1 MSEYS
6 RINIYS
12 VAKKNKDMRERT
24 SMVKDYRFKDIEK
37 YLKKDAE
44 VGKEILDAF
53 ESLSDAAIIFSPIIF
68 GPQFLP
74 MLELLDVK
82 DRLFNI
88 GNKVYDFI
96 AQKVELDY
104 LDRTEQIRAAY
115 ALICYTAFF
124 DVLQDALPSP
134 VRKKL
139 KLKFEKKKEL
149 LQESIDT
156 TETLQLSPT
165 IPDIHC
171 KVFYADHVTSFSDIK
186 EQLTKIYSRICNNLI
201 KMIGEAQ
208 IFDKE
213 KKKDNQEFER
223 LKETF
228 GKLPQKAIKVYEA
241 QYIHLADQ
249 FNDFALF
256 AQLQNFE
263 GVQHAM
269 KKNRTALELVVSTT
283 KRIDV
288 GLSNLNNI
296 VNSIETNYNAIQAQD
311 IVDDLNKKYAAL
323 IQEPI
328 IDDKEIKPDA
338 EMMRLKFPKIVDAF
352 IPQSYKCLSYQRKDI
367 KLEDGLVWD
376 KIPVQHDLDK
386 FFIKYL
392 YSPDSID
399 YPLVILGQPGSGKS
413 LLTKVLSAQLMSK
426 SYTVIRIPLRE
437 VNAEDGIDVLVED
450 QIKKVTNRPLSTQGY
465 GGFATQFKEKPLII
479 ILDGYDELLQA
490 KGDVFSGY
498 LEKVR
503 TFQQDQKAMG
513 RSVRIIITSR
523 ITLIDKARIPIN
535 ATILRLLEFNIQQ
548 RQKWIDIW
556 NKINADYF
564 VNEKVNPFTL
574 PLKEKGKK
582 NSIIELA
589 EQPLL
594 LLMLALY
601 DSEANELAK
610 TSNINR
616 TELYDNLLRRFVRRE
631 RRRYV
636 TGFEDKTPEEQE
648 EIIDKEMNR
657 LGVVAIGMYN
667 RQEVV
672 IRSRQLEEDLDIFK
686 ARREDGSPRAHT
698 LKESESVLGGFFFIH
713 KSTAQDLDAHSDN
726 TESAYEFLH
735 NTFGEFLA
743 ADFILRNTINEVKD
757 ILVDRKFKS
766 SGLENKLS
774 NPDSLNSG
782 WFYCLMFE
790 PLYSRPVVIEMLRE
804 HIKRALRR
812 SLEIYNFSI
821 DITQKDFIDN
831 LQYLIKNQLGMIL
844 NTRNSPSV
852 MRGGIL
858 LDRDIPLLGYL
869 STYSLN
875 LIILACTLSPD
886 GYEFDEEDYIQSD
899 GDSLDSRPWD
909 KLTSLWKA
917 WFSPADLMGLSVIL
931 RATRINNTVM
941 VKCNEKFEATRYEQ
955 PIDILLCVSFT
966 LGDNLLTCLSGLQS
980 KRFCEITRMSNKN
993 LCEMLRKENPDIYF
1007 SYLISLLRK
1016 EINGFADRKKE
1027 SREFIINYREVNK
1040 IIETI
1045 IHDEQICAINSDT
1058 LLNLFEI
1065 LEYCLMRKLV
1075 FVSTRKQL
1083 MKIIPRL
1090 LDESKY
1096 IPKKVHG
1103 SLEMT
1108 IGARL
1113 IQLLVKNT
1121 GFFLL
1126 ERYRDPF
1133 LPHKYWNDEWSE
1145 SVDQFL
1151 RYSSHYMRDD
1161 ICFPQGYEENNIYEM
1176 SFLSSINRIPIM
1188 RKDEQERILFQFFGL
1203 DSMEVLAET
1212 NPELLSRAIL
1222 EILNN
1227 GEFNSREIEGIVD
1240 VFLRNCLKQLG
1251 NIEISFLGFD
1261 TIINALSIA
1270 RKTHQTWFLNEIIDI
1285 LRHQLFDRHPKTFWN
1300 IIYSYPKFIA
1310 DLIDILPELF
1320 TNAPLEIFESPFF
1333 EKEFQ
1338 YERYGK
1344 AVDYIRAFRRLCQL
1358 FDERYNS
1365 KEMMSRGLHIFER
1378 TISELSRFEGTDFS
1392 QLTIEQIDDLI
1403 WYANMVG
1410 DRRILE
1416 KIKGAA
1422 QQSPKYHRYRD
1433 IPLWEKIF
1441 NLY

>member
-1 MSEYS
+1 M
-6 RINIYS
+6 I
-12 VAKKNKDMRERT
+12 
-24 SMVKDYRFKDIEK
+24 KDYRFKDIEI
-37 YLKKDAE
+37 YLKKDTE

-82 DRLFNI
+82 DRLFSL
-88 GNKVYDFI
+88 GHKVYDFI

-115 ALICYTAFF
+115 ALICYTAYF
-124 DVLQDALPSP
+124 DVLQDALPNT
-134 VRKKL
+134 VRRKL

-149 LQESIDT
+149 LEESIET

-165 IPDIHC
+165 VPDIHC
-171 KVFYADHVTSFSDIK
+171 KVFYADHVTAFSEIK
-186 EQLTKIYSRICNNLI
+186 EQLTEIYKRVCNNLI
-201 KMIGEAQ
+201 KMIREAS
-208 IFDKE
+208 IFDEE
-213 KKKDNQEFER
+213 KKKDNQEFDK
-223 LKETF
+223 LKETL
-228 GKLPQKAIKVYEA
+228 GKLPQKAIGVYEA

-263 GVQHAM
+263 GIHHAI
-269 KKNRTALELVVSTT
+269 KNNKTALELVIGTT

-288 GLSNLNNI
+288 GLSNLSNI

-311 IVDDLNKKYAAL
+311 IVDDLRKKYIAL

-328 IDDKEIKPDA
+328 IDDREIKSET
-338 EMMRLKFPKIVDAF
+338 EMMSLKFPKIVDAF
-352 IPQSYKCLSYQRKDI
+352 IPQSYKCLAYQRKDT
-367 KLEDGLVWD
+367 KLEDESVW
-376 KIPVQHDLDK
+376 KQIPAQHDLDK

-450 QIKKVTNRPLSTQGY
+450 QIKKVTNRSLSTQGY

-503 TFQQDQKAMG
+503 RFQQDQKEME

-523 ITLIDKARIPIN
+523 ITLIDKARIPLN
-535 ATILRLLEFNIQQ
+535 STILRLLEFDSNQ

-556 NKINADYF
+556 NSINADYF
-564 VNEKVNPFTL
+564 ASEKINPFSL

-610 TSNINR
+610 TSNIKR

-636 TGFEDKTPEEQE
+636 AGFEDKTPEEQE
-648 EIIDKEMNR
+648 VIIDKEMNR

-672 IRSRQLEEDLDIFK
+672 IRSRQLEEDLDTFK
-686 ARREDGSPRAHT
+686 ARREDGSPKAHT

-713 KSTAQDLDAHSDN
+713 KSTAQDVDAHSDKS
-726 TESAYEFLH
+726 ESAYEFLH

-774 NPDSLNSG
+774 NPDSLNFG
-782 WFYCLMFE
+782 WFYCLMFV

-804 HIKRALRR
+804 HITKALKRT
-812 SLEIYNFSI
+812 LEIYSFPFV
-821 DITQKDFIDN
+821 ITKDDFIDN
-831 LQYLIKNQLGMIL
+831 LQYLVKNQLKMIL

-852 MRGGIL
+852 MRGGML

-875 LIILACTLSPD
+875 LIILACTLSS
-886 GYEFDEEDYIQSD
+886 GGFEFNEEDYTQAKVSA
-899 GDSLDSRPWD
+899 LDSRPWD

-931 RATRINNTVM
+931 RAKRINNTVIL
-941 VKCNEKFEATRYEQ
+941 VECNEKFEATRYEQ

-966 LGDNLLTCLSGLQS
+966 LGDNFLAGLSGLQTQ
-980 KRFCEITRMSNKN
+980 RFCEITRMSNKKV
-993 LCEMLRKENPDIYF
+993 CEMLRNESPDMYF
-1007 SYLISLLRK
+1007 SYLINLLRK
-1016 EINGFADRKKE
+1016 EINGFTEKKE
-1027 SREFIINYREVNK
+1027 SREFAINYREINK

-1045 IHDEQICAINSDT
+1045 IHDEQIRSVNNDT

-1075 FVSTRKQL
+1075 FISTRKQL
-1083 MKIIPRL
+1083 MKIVPRL

-1096 IPKKVHG
+1096 ISKKVHR
-1103 SLEMT
+1103 SLEMVS
-1108 IGARL
+1108 GVRL
-1113 IQLLVKNT
+1113 IQLLARNT
-1121 GFFLL
+1121 GLLFLGRH
-1126 ERYRDPF
+1126 EDPY
-1133 LPHKYWNDEWSE
+1133 LIHKYWDDEWSE
-1145 SVDQFL
+1145 SINQFI
-1151 RYSSHYMRDD
+1151 RYSSRYMRDD
-1161 ICFPQGYEENNIYEM
+1161 IYILQDYEENNIYE
-1176 SFLSSINRIPIM
+1176 LSLLRAINRLPNM
-1188 RKDEQERILFQFFGL
+1188 RKDDQQQILIQFFEL
-1203 DSMEVLAET
+1203 DSMEILAET
-1212 NPELLSRAIL
+1212 NPELLSRAVL
-1222 EILNN
+1222 ALLNN
-1227 GEFNSREIEGIVD
+1227 GEFNSKEIERIGEI
-1240 VFLRNCLKQLG
+1240 FLRSCLNQLE
-1251 NIEISFLGFD
+1251 NVEISFLGFD
-1261 TIINALSIA
+1261 TIINAISIA
-1270 RKTHQTWFLNEIIDI
+1270 RRIHESCFLSEISSI
-1285 LRHQLFDRHPKTFWN
+1285 LRYQLFGRRPGFFWN
-1300 IIYSYPKFIA
+1300 IIYLYPKFVA

-1320 TNAPLEIFESPFF
+1320 RNAPLEIFESPFF

-1344 AVDYIRAFRRLCQL
+1344 EIDYIRVFRCLYQL
-1358 FDERYNS
+1358 LDERDNS
-1365 KEMMSRGLHIFER
+1365 KEMMARGLHMLER
-1378 TISELSRFEGTDFS
+1378 TISEFSRFREIDFS
-1392 QLTIEQIDDLI
+1392 QLTIEQIDALL
-1403 WYANMVG
+1403 WYVGFVG
-1410 DRRILE
+1410 DKRISKE
-1416 KIKGAA
+1416 ITEAM
-1422 QQSPKYHRYRD
+1422 QQHFKHHRYRET
-1433 IPLWEKIF
+1433 PFFEKIF
-1441 NLY
+1441 S

>member
-1 MSEYS
+1 M
-6 RINIYS
+6 I
-12 VAKKNKDMRERT
+12 
-24 SMVKDYRFKDIEK
+24 KDYRFKDIEI
-37 YLKKDAE
+37 YLKKDTE

-82 DRLFNI
+82 DRLFSL
-88 GNKVYDFI
+88 GRKVYDFI

-115 ALICYTAFF
+115 ALICYTAYF
-124 DVLQDALPSP
+124 DVLQDALPNT
-134 VRKKL
+134 VRRKL

-149 LQESIDT
+149 LEESIET

-165 IPDIHC
+165 VPDIHC
-171 KVFYADHVTSFSDIK
+171 KVFYADHVTAFSEIK
-186 EQLTKIYSRICNNLI
+186 EQLTEIYKRVCNNLI
-201 KMIGEAQ
+201 KMIREAS
-208 IFDKE
+208 IFDEE
-213 KKKDNQEFER
+213 KKKDNQEFEK
-223 LKETF
+223 LKETLW
-228 GKLPQKAIKVYEA
+228 KLPQKAIEVYEA

-263 GVQHAM
+263 GIHHAI
-269 KKNRTALELVVSTT
+269 KNNKTALELVIGTT

-288 GLSNLNNI
+288 GLSNLSNI

-311 IVDDLNKKYAAL
+311 IVDDLRKKYIAF

-328 IDDKEIKPDA
+328 IDDREIKSDT
-338 EMMRLKFPKIVDAF
+338 EMMSLKFPKIVDAF
-352 IPQSYKCLSYQRKDI
+352 IPQSYKCLAYQRKDT
-367 KLEDGLVWD
+367 KLEDESVW
-376 KIPVQHDLDK
+376 KQIPAQHDLDK

-450 QIKKVTNRPLSTQGY
+450 QIKKVTNRSLSTQGY

-503 TFQQDQKAMG
+503 RFQQDQKEME

-523 ITLIDKARIPIN
+523 ITLIDKARIPLN
-535 ATILRLLEFNIQQ
+535 STILRLLEFDSNQ

-556 NKINADYF
+556 NSINADYF
-564 VNEKVNPFTL
+564 ASEKINPFSL

-610 TSNINR
+610 TSNIKR

-636 TGFEDKTPEEQE
+636 AGFEDKTPEEQE
-648 EIIDKEMNR
+648 VIIDKEMNR

-672 IRSRQLEEDLDIFK
+672 IRSRQLEEDLDTFK
-686 ARREDGSPRAHT
+686 ARREDGSPKAHT

-713 KSTAQDLDAHSDN
+713 KSTAQDVDAHSDKS
-726 TESAYEFLH
+726 ESAYEFLH

-782 WFYCLMFE
+782 WFYCLMFV

-804 HIKRALRR
+804 HITKALKRT
-812 SLEIYNFSI
+812 LEIYSFPFV
-821 DITQKDFIDN
+821 ITKDDFIDN
-831 LQYLIKNQLGMIL
+831 LQYLVKNQLKMIL

-852 MRGGIL
+852 MRGGML

-875 LIILACTLSPD
+875 LIILACTLSS
-886 GYEFDEEDYIQSD
+886 GGFEFNEEDYTQAKVSA
-899 GDSLDSRPWD
+899 LDSRPWD
-909 KLTSLWKA
+909 KLTSFWKA

-931 RATRINNTVM
+931 RAKRVNNTVIL
-941 VKCNEKFEATRYEQ
+941 VECNEKFEATRYEQ

-966 LGDNLLTCLSGLQS
+966 LGDNLLAGLSGLQTQ
-980 KRFCEITRMSNKN
+980 RFCEITRMSDKKV
-993 LCEMLRKENPDIYF
+993 CEMLRNESPDMYF
-1007 SYLISLLRK
+1007 SYLINLLRK
-1016 EINGFADRKKE
+1016 EINGFTEKKE
-1027 SREFIINYREVNK
+1027 SREFAINYREINK

-1045 IHDEQICAINSDT
+1045 IHNEQIRSVNNDT

-1075 FVSTRKQL
+1075 FISTRKQL
-1083 MKIIPRL
+1083 IKIVPRL

-1096 IPKKVHG
+1096 ISKKVHR
-1103 SLEMT
+1103 SLEMVS
-1108 IGARL
+1108 GVRL
-1113 IQLLVKNT
+1113 IQLLARNT
-1121 GFFLL
+1121 GLLFLGRH
-1126 ERYRDPF
+1126 EDPY
-1133 LPHKYWNDEWSE
+1133 LIHKYWDDEWSE
-1145 SVDQFL
+1145 SINQFI
-1151 RYSSHYMRDD
+1151 RYSSRYMRDD
-1161 ICFPQGYEENNIYEM
+1161 IYILQDYEENNIYE
-1176 SFLSSINRIPIM
+1176 LSLLRAINRLPNM
-1188 RKDEQERILFQFFGL
+1188 RKDDQERILIQFFEL
-1203 DSMEVLAET
+1203 DSMEILAET
-1212 NPELLSRAIL
+1212 NPELLSRAVL
-1222 EILNN
+1222 ALLNKVDKWN
-1227 GEFNSREIEGIVD
+1227 EKQFRIWCDYHYSVCREQSV
-1240 VFLRNCLKQLG
+1240 LG
-1251 NIEISFLGFD
+1251 ASNHVV
-1261 TIINALSIA
+1261 IIG
-1270 RKTHQTWFLNEIIDI
+1270 RK
-1285 LRHQLFDRHPKTFWN
+1285 
-1300 IIYSYPKFIA
+1300 
-1310 DLIDILPELF
+1310 
-1320 TNAPLEIFESPFF
+1320 
-1333 EKEFQ
+1333 
-1338 YERYGK
+1338 
-1344 AVDYIRAFRRLCQL
+1344 
-1358 FDERYNS
+1358 
-1365 KEMMSRGLHIFER
+1365 
-1378 TISELSRFEGTDFS
+1378 
-1392 QLTIEQIDDLI
+1392 
-1403 WYANMVG
+1403 
-1410 DRRILE
+1410 
-1416 KIKGAA
+1416 
-1422 QQSPKYHRYRD
+1422 
-1433 IPLWEKIF
+1433 
-1441 NLY
+1441 

>member
-1 MSEYS
+1 M
-6 RINIYS
+6 I
-12 VAKKNKDMRERT
+12 
-24 SMVKDYRFKDIEK
+24 KDYRFKDIEI
-37 YLKKDAE
+37 YLKKDTE

-82 DRLFNI
+82 DRLFSL
-88 GNKVYDFI
+88 GRKVYDFI

-115 ALICYTAFF
+115 ALICYTAYF
-124 DVLQDALPSP
+124 DVLQDALPNT
-134 VRKKL
+134 VRRKL

-149 LQESIDT
+149 LEESIET

-165 IPDIHC
+165 VPDIHC
-171 KVFYADHVTSFSDIK
+171 KVFYADHVTAFSEIK
-186 EQLTKIYSRICNNLI
+186 EQLTEIYKRVCNNLI
-201 KMIGEAQ
+201 KMIREAS
-208 IFDKE
+208 IFDEE
-213 KKKDNQEFER
+213 KKKDNQEFEK
-223 LKETF
+223 LKETLW
-228 GKLPQKAIKVYEA
+228 KLPQKAIEVYEA

-263 GVQHAM
+263 GIHHAI
-269 KKNRTALELVVSTT
+269 KNNKTALELVIGTT

-288 GLSNLNNI
+288 GLSNLSNI

-311 IVDDLNKKYAAL
+311 IVDDLRKKYIAF

-328 IDDKEIKPDA
+328 IDDREIKSDT
-338 EMMRLKFPKIVDAF
+338 EMMSLKFPKIVDAF
-352 IPQSYKCLSYQRKDI
+352 IPQSYKCLAYQRKDT
-367 KLEDGLVWD
+367 KLEDESVW
-376 KIPVQHDLDK
+376 KQIPAQHDLDK

-450 QIKKVTNRPLSTQGY
+450 QIKKVTNRSLSTQGY

-503 TFQQDQKAMG
+503 RFQQDQKEME

-523 ITLIDKARIPIN
+523 ITLIDKARIPLN
-535 ATILRLLEFNIQQ
+535 STILRLLEFDSNQ

-556 NKINADYF
+556 NSINADYF
-564 VNEKVNPFTL
+564 ASEKINPFSL

-610 TSNINR
+610 TSNIKR

-636 TGFEDKTPEEQE
+636 AGFEDKTPEEQE
-648 EIIDKEMNR
+648 VIIDKEMNR

-672 IRSRQLEEDLDIFK
+672 IRSRQLEEDLDTFK
-686 ARREDGSPRAHT
+686 ARREDGSPKAHT

-713 KSTAQDLDAHSDN
+713 KSTAQDVDAHSDKS
-726 TESAYEFLH
+726 ESAYEFLH

-782 WFYCLMFE
+782 WFYCLMFV

-804 HIKRALRR
+804 HITKALKRT
-812 SLEIYNFSI
+812 LEIYSFPFV
-821 DITQKDFIDN
+821 ITKDDFIDN
-831 LQYLIKNQLGMIL
+831 LQYLVKNQLKMIL

-852 MRGGIL
+852 MRGGML

-875 LIILACTLSPD
+875 LIILACTLSS
-886 GYEFDEEDYIQSD
+886 GGFEFNEEDYTQAKVSA
-899 GDSLDSRPWD
+899 LDSRPWD
-909 KLTSLWKA
+909 KLTSFWKA

-931 RATRINNTVM
+931 RAKRVNNTVIL
-941 VKCNEKFEATRYEQ
+941 VECNEKFEATRYEQ

-966 LGDNLLTCLSGLQS
+966 LGDNLLAGLSGLQTQ
-980 KRFCEITRMSNKN
+980 RFCEITRMSDKKV
-993 LCEMLRKENPDIYF
+993 CEMLRNESPDMYF
-1007 SYLISLLRK
+1007 SYLINLLRK
-1016 EINGFADRKKE
+1016 EINGFTEKKE
-1027 SREFIINYREVNK
+1027 SREFAINYREINK

-1045 IHDEQICAINSDT
+1045 IHNEQIRSVNNDT

-1075 FVSTRKQL
+1075 FISTRKQL
-1083 MKIIPRL
+1083 IKIVPRL

-1096 IPKKVHG
+1096 ISKKVHR
-1103 SLEMT
+1103 SLEMVS
-1108 IGARL
+1108 GVRL
-1113 IQLLVKNT
+1113 IQLLARNT
-1121 GFFLL
+1121 GLLFLGRH
-1126 ERYRDPF
+1126 EDPY
-1133 LPHKYWNDEWSE
+1133 LIHKYWDDEWSE
-1145 SVDQFL
+1145 SINQFI
-1151 RYSSHYMRDD
+1151 RYSSRYMRDD
-1161 ICFPQGYEENNIYEM
+1161 IYILQDYEENNIYE
-1176 SFLSSINRIPIM
+1176 LSLLRAINRLPNM
-1188 RKDEQERILFQFFGL
+1188 RKDDQERILIQFFEL
-1203 DSMEVLAET
+1203 DSMEILAET
-1212 NPELLSRAIL
+1212 NPELLSRAVL
-1222 EILNN
+1222 ALLNN
-1227 GEFNSREIEGIVD
+1227 CEFNSKEIERIGEI
-1240 VFLRNCLKQLG
+1240 FLRSCLNQLE
-1251 NIEISFLGFD
+1251 NVEISFLGFD
-1261 TIINALSIA
+1261 TIINAISIA
-1270 RKTHQTWFLNEIIDI
+1270 RRIHESWFLSEISGI
-1285 LRHQLFDRHPKTFWN
+1285 LRYQLFCIRPGFFWN
-1300 IIYSYPKFIA
+1300 IIYLYPKFAA
-1310 DLIDILPELF
+1310 DLIDILPALF
-1320 TNAPLEIFESPFF
+1320 RNAPLEIFEFPFF

-1344 AVDYIRAFRRLCQL
+1344 EIDYIRVFRCLYQL
-1358 FDERYNS
+1358 LDERDNS
-1365 KEMMSRGLHIFER
+1365 KEMMSRGLHMLER
-1378 TISELSRFEGTDFS
+1378 TISEFSRFREIDFS
-1392 QLTIEQIDDLI
+1392 QLTIEQIDALL
-1403 WYANMVG
+1403 WYVGIVG
-1410 DRRILE
+1410 DKRISKE
-1416 KIKGAA
+1416 IKEAM
-1422 QQSPKYHRYRD
+1422 QQHFKHHRYGET
-1433 IPLWEKIF
+1433 PFFEKIF
-1441 NLY
+1441 S

>member
-1 MSEYS
+1 
-6 RINIYS
+6 
-12 VAKKNKDMRERT
+12 
-24 SMVKDYRFKDIEK
+24 MVIDYRFKDIEK
-37 YLKKDAE
+37 YLKKDTAI
-44 VGKEILDAF
+44 GTDILDAF
-53 ESLSDAAIIFSPIIF
+53 ESLTDAAIIFSPIIF

-82 DRLFNI
+82 DRLFSL
-88 GNKVYDFI
+88 GHKVYDFI
-96 AQKVELDY
+96 AGKVELDY

-115 ALICYTAFF
+115 ALICYTSYF
-124 DVLQDALPSP
+124 DVLQDALPST

-139 KLKFEKKKEL
+139 KLKFEMKKEL
-149 LQESIDT
+149 LEESIET
-156 TETLQLSPT
+156 TEKMQLPPT

-171 KVFYADHVTSFSDIK
+171 KVFYADHVTSFPEIK
-186 EQLTKIYSRICNNLI
+186 KQLTEIYKRVCNNLLKI
-201 KMIGEAQ
+201 IREAS
-208 IFDKE
+208 IFDEK
-213 KKKDNQEFER
+213 KKKDNQEYER
-223 LKETF
+223 IKEILE
-228 GKLPQKAIKVYEA
+228 KLPQKAIEVYEA

-256 AQLQNFE
+256 AQLQNFD
-263 GVQHAM
+263 GIHHAIE
-269 KKNRTALELVVSTT
+269 KNATALELIVDTT

-288 GLSNLNNI
+288 GFSNLNNI
-296 VNSIETNYNAIQAQD
+296 VNSIATNYNAIQVQD
-311 IVDDLNKKYAAL
+311 IVDDLKKNHIAL

-328 IDDKEIKPDA
+328 IDDREIKSDT
-338 EMMRLKFPKIVDAF
+338 EMMSLRFPKIVDAF

-367 KLEDGLVWD
+367 KLEDELVWNQ
-376 KIPVQHDLDK
+376 IPAQHDLDR

-437 VNAEDGIDVLVED
+437 VNAEAGIDVLVED
-450 QIKKVTNRPLSTQGY
+450 QIKKVTNRSLSSQGY
-465 GGFATQFKEKPLII
+465 GGFATHFKEKPLII

-503 TFQQDQKAMG
+503 IFQQDQKAMQ

-535 ATILRLLEFNIQQ
+535 STILRLLEFNAQQ

-556 NKINADYF
+556 NNINVDYF
-564 VNEKVNPFTL
+564 VSEKINPFSL

-610 TSNINR
+610 TNNIKR

-636 TGFEDKTPEEQE
+636 AGFEDKTPKEQE

-672 IRSRQLEEDLDIFK
+672 IRSRQLEEDLDTFK
-686 ARREDGSPRAHT
+686 AHREDGSPKAHT

-713 KSTAQDLDAHSDN
+713 KSTAQDVDAHSDKS
-726 TESAYEFLH
+726 ESAYEFLH

-757 ILVDRKFKS
+757 ILVDRRFKQ

-804 HIKRALRR
+804 HIEKALKR
-812 SLEIYNFSI
+812 SLEIYNLSI
-821 DITQKDFIDN
+821 VITKEDFIDN
-831 LQYLIKNQLGMIL
+831 LRYLIKNQLRMIL

-875 LIILACTLSPD
+875 LVILACTLSPS
-886 GYEFDEEDYIQSD
+886 GFVFNEEDYIQSGED
-899 GDSLDSRPWD
+899 TLVSRPWD

-917 WFSPADLMGLSVIL
+917 WFSPADLIGLSVIL
-931 RATRINNTVM
+931 KAKRMNNTEIM
-941 VKCNEKFEATRYEQ
+941 VGCNEKFEATRYEQ
-955 PIDILLCVSFT
+955 PIDILLCVSST
-966 LGDNLLTCLSGLQS
+966 LGDNLLAGLSGLQTQ
-980 KRFCEITRMSNKN
+980 RFGEITRMSNKEV
-993 LCEMLRKENPDIYF
+993 CEMLRNESPDMYF
-1007 SYLISLLRK
+1007 SYLINLLRK
-1016 EINGFADRKKE
+1016 EINGFTDRNKE
-1027 SREFIINYREVNK
+1027 LREFIINYREVNR

-1045 IHDEQICAINSDT
+1045 IHDEKIRAINGDT

-1075 FVSTRKQL
+1075 YVSTRKQ
-1083 MKIIPRL
+1083 IINLVPRL
-1090 LDESKY
+1090 IDDSKY
-1096 IPKKVHG
+1096 ISKKEHKM
-1103 SLEMT
+1103 LEMVS
-1108 IGARL
+1108 GVRL
-1113 IQLLVKNT
+1113 MQLLTKNT
-1121 GFFLL
+1121 GFLL
-1126 ERYRDPF
+1126 LSRHEDPYF
-1133 LPHKYWNDEWSE
+1133 IHKYWDGEWVE
-1145 SVDQFL
+1145 SVNQFL
-1151 RYSSHYMRDD
+1151 RYSSRYIQDD
-1161 ICFPQGYEENNIYEM
+1161 IYIIQDYEENNNYEM
-1176 SFLSSINRIPIM
+1176 SLLGAINGLPTM
-1188 RKDEQERILFQFFGL
+1188 RKDDQKRILAQFFGL
-1203 DSMEVLAET
+1203 DSMNVLAET
-1212 NPELLSRAIL
+1212 NPELLSRAVL
-1222 EILNN
+1222 ALLNSGSLN
-1227 GEFNSREIEGIVD
+1227 PKEMEKIVH
-1240 VFLRNCLKQLG
+1240 VFLRNCLDQLE
-1251 NIEISFLGFD
+1251 NIEITFLGFC
-1261 TIINALSIA
+1261 TIINAISIA
-1270 RKTHQTWFLNEIIDI
+1270 KIIHEDWFLRKISSV
-1285 LRHQLFDRHPKTFWN
+1285 LRHQLFDRHPRFFWS
-1300 IIYSYPKFIA
+1300 IVYLYPKFVA

-1320 TNAPLEIFESPFF
+1320 TDVPLEIFESPFF
-1333 EKEFQ
+1333 EKEFS
-1338 YERYGK
+1338 YEKYGK
-1344 AVDYIRAFRRLCQL
+1344 VIDYIRVFRCLYQL
-1358 FDERYNS
+1358 FDERANT
-1365 KEMMSRGLHIFER
+1365 KEMMSREMRMLEHI
-1378 TISELSRFEGTDFS
+1378 ISELIRFRETDFS
-1392 QLTIEQIDDLI
+1392 QLTIEQIDDLL
-1403 WYANMVG
+1403 WYLDFVG
-1410 DRRILE
+1410 DRRNLKE
-1416 KIKGAA
+1416 IKEML
-1422 QQSPKYHRYRD
+1422 QQYLNHCRYIDTSFLSIKFRQS
-1433 IPLWEKIF
+1433 
-1441 NLY
+1441 

>member
-1 MSEYS
+1 M
-6 RINIYS
+6 I
-12 VAKKNKDMRERT
+12 
-24 SMVKDYRFKDIEK
+24 KDYRFKDIEI
-37 YLKKDAE
+37 YLKKDTE

-53 ESLSDAAIIFSPIIF
+53 ESLSDAAIIFSRIIF

-82 DRLFNI
+82 DRLFSL
-88 GNKVYDFI
+88 GRKVYDFI

-115 ALICYTAFF
+115 ALICYTAYF
-124 DVLQDALPSP
+124 DVLQDALPNT
-134 VRKKL
+134 VRRKL

-149 LQESIDT
+149 LEESIET

-165 IPDIHC
+165 VPDIHC
-171 KVFYADHVTSFSDIK
+171 KVFYADHVTAFSEIK
-186 EQLTKIYSRICNNLI
+186 EQLTEIYKRVCNNLI
-201 KMIGEAQ
+201 KMIREAS
-208 IFDKE
+208 IFDEE
-213 KKKDNQEFER
+213 KKKDNQEFEK
-223 LKETF
+223 LKETLW
-228 GKLPQKAIKVYEA
+228 KLPQKAIEVYEA

-263 GVQHAM
+263 GIHHAI
-269 KKNRTALELVVSTT
+269 KNNKTALELVIGTT

-288 GLSNLNNI
+288 GLSNLSNI

-311 IVDDLNKKYAAL
+311 IVDDLRKKYIAF

-328 IDDKEIKPDA
+328 IDDREIKSDT
-338 EMMRLKFPKIVDAF
+338 EMMSLKFPKIVDAF
-352 IPQSYKCLSYQRKDI
+352 IPQSYKCLAYQRKDT
-367 KLEDGLVWD
+367 KLEDESVW
-376 KIPVQHDLDK
+376 KQIPAQHDLDK

-450 QIKKVTNRPLSTQGY
+450 QIKKVTNRSLSTQGY

-503 TFQQDQKAMG
+503 RFQQDQKEME

-523 ITLIDKARIPIN
+523 ITLIDKARIPLN
-535 ATILRLLEFNIQQ
+535 STILRLLEFDSNQ

-556 NKINADYF
+556 NSINADYF
-564 VNEKVNPFTL
+564 ASEKINPFSL

-610 TSNINR
+610 TSNIKR

-636 TGFEDKTPEEQE
+636 AGFEDKTPEEQE
-648 EIIDKEMNR
+648 VIIDKEMNR

-672 IRSRQLEEDLDIFK
+672 IRSRQLEEDLDTFK
-686 ARREDGSPRAHT
+686 ARREDGSPKAHT

-713 KSTAQDLDAHSDN
+713 KSTAQDVDAHSDKS
-726 TESAYEFLH
+726 ESAYEFLH

-782 WFYCLMFE
+782 WFYCLMFV

-804 HIKRALRR
+804 HITKALKRT
-812 SLEIYNFSI
+812 LEIYSFPFV
-821 DITQKDFIDN
+821 ITKDDFIDN
-831 LQYLIKNQLGMIL
+831 LQYLVKNQLKMIL

-852 MRGGIL
+852 MRGGML

-875 LIILACTLSPD
+875 LIILACTLSS
-886 GYEFDEEDYIQSD
+886 GGFEFNEEDYTQAKVSA
-899 GDSLDSRPWD
+899 LDSRPWD
-909 KLTSLWKA
+909 KLTSFWKA

-931 RATRINNTVM
+931 RAKRVNNTVIL
-941 VKCNEKFEATRYEQ
+941 VECNEKFEATRYEQ

-966 LGDNLLTCLSGLQS
+966 LGDNLLAGLSGLQTQ
-980 KRFCEITRMSNKN
+980 RFCEITRMSDKKV
-993 LCEMLRKENPDIYF
+993 CEMLRNESPDMYF
-1007 SYLISLLRK
+1007 SYLINLLRK
-1016 EINGFADRKKE
+1016 EINGFTEKKE
-1027 SREFIINYREVNK
+1027 SREFAINYREINK

-1045 IHDEQICAINSDT
+1045 IHNEQIRSVNNDT

-1075 FVSTRKQL
+1075 FISTRKQL
-1083 MKIIPRL
+1083 IKIVPRL

-1096 IPKKVHG
+1096 ISKKVHR
-1103 SLEMT
+1103 SLEMVS
-1108 IGARL
+1108 GVRL
-1113 IQLLVKNT
+1113 IQLLARNT
-1121 GFFLL
+1121 GLLFLGRH
-1126 ERYRDPF
+1126 EDPY
-1133 LPHKYWNDEWSE
+1133 LIHKYWDDEWSE
-1145 SVDQFL
+1145 SINQFI
-1151 RYSSHYMRDD
+1151 RYSSRYMRDD
-1161 ICFPQGYEENNIYEM
+1161 IYILQDYEENNIYE
-1176 SFLSSINRIPIM
+1176 LSLLRAINRLPNM
-1188 RKDEQERILFQFFGL
+1188 RKDDQERILIQFFEL
-1203 DSMEVLAET
+1203 DSMEILAET
-1212 NPELLSRAIL
+1212 NPELLSRAVL
-1222 EILNN
+1222 ALLNN
-1227 GEFNSREIEGIVD
+1227 CEFNSKEIERIGEI
-1240 VFLRNCLKQLG
+1240 FLRSCLNQLE
-1251 NIEISFLGFD
+1251 NVEISFLGFD
-1261 TIINALSIA
+1261 TIINAISIA
-1270 RKTHQTWFLNEIIDI
+1270 RRIHESWFLSEISGI
-1285 LRHQLFDRHPKTFWN
+1285 LRYQLFCIRPGFFWN
-1300 IIYSYPKFIA
+1300 IIYLYPKFAA

-1320 TNAPLEIFESPFF
+1320 RNAPLEIFEFPFF

-1344 AVDYIRAFRRLCQL
+1344 EIDYIRVFRCLYQL
-1358 FDERYNS
+1358 LDERDNS
-1365 KEMMSRGLHIFER
+1365 KEMMSRGLHMLER
-1378 TISELSRFEGTDFS
+1378 TISEFSRFREIDFS
-1392 QLTIEQIDDLI
+1392 QLTIEQIDALL
-1403 WYANMVG
+1403 WYVGIVG
-1410 DRRILE
+1410 DKRISKE
-1416 KIKGAA
+1416 IKEAM
-1422 QQSPKYHRYRD
+1422 QQHFKHHRYGET
-1433 IPLWEKIF
+1433 PFFEKIF
-1441 NLY
+1441 S

>member
-1 MSEYS
+1 M
-6 RINIYS
+6 I
-12 VAKKNKDMRERT
+12 
-24 SMVKDYRFKDIEK
+24 KDYRFKDIEI
-37 YLKKDAE
+37 YLKKDTE

-82 DRLFNI
+82 DRLFSL
-88 GNKVYDFI
+88 GRKVYDFI

-115 ALICYTAFF
+115 ALICYTAYF
-124 DVLQDALPSP
+124 DVLQDALPNT
-134 VRKKL
+134 VRRKL

-149 LQESIDT
+149 LEESIET

-165 IPDIHC
+165 VPDIHC
-171 KVFYADHVTSFSDIK
+171 KVFYADHVTAFSEIK
-186 EQLTKIYSRICNNLI
+186 EQLTEIYKRVCNNLI
-201 KMIGEAQ
+201 KMIREAS
-208 IFDKE
+208 IFDEE
-213 KKKDNQEFER
+213 KKKDNQEFEK
-223 LKETF
+223 LKETLW
-228 GKLPQKAIKVYEA
+228 KLPQKAIEVYEA

-263 GVQHAM
+263 GIHHAI
-269 KKNRTALELVVSTT
+269 KNNKTALELVIGTT

-288 GLSNLNNI
+288 GLSNLSNI

-311 IVDDLNKKYAAL
+311 IVDDLRKKYIAF

-328 IDDKEIKPDA
+328 IDDREIKSDT
-338 EMMRLKFPKIVDAF
+338 EMMSLKFPKIVDAF
-352 IPQSYKCLSYQRKDI
+352 IPQSYKCLAYQRKDT
-367 KLEDGLVWD
+367 KLEDESVW
-376 KIPVQHDLDK
+376 KQIPAQHDLDK

-450 QIKKVTNRPLSTQGY
+450 QIKKVTNRSLSTQGY

-503 TFQQDQKAMG
+503 RFQQDQKEME

-523 ITLIDKARIPIN
+523 ITLIDKARIPLN
-535 ATILRLLEFNIQQ
+535 STILRLLEFDSNQ

-556 NKINADYF
+556 NSINADYF
-564 VNEKVNPFTL
+564 ASEKINPFSL

-610 TSNINR
+610 TSNIKR

-636 TGFEDKTPEEQE
+636 AGFEDKTPEEQE
-648 EIIDKEMNR
+648 VIIDKEMNR

-672 IRSRQLEEDLDIFK
+672 IRSRQLEEDLDTFK
-686 ARREDGSPRAHT
+686 ARREDGSPKAHT

-713 KSTAQDLDAHSDN
+713 KSTAQDVDAHSDKS
-726 TESAYEFLH
+726 ESAYEFLH

-782 WFYCLMFE
+782 WFYCLMFV

-804 HIKRALRR
+804 HITKALKRT
-812 SLEIYNFSI
+812 LEIYSFPFV
-821 DITQKDFIDN
+821 ITKDDFIDN
-831 LQYLIKNQLGMIL
+831 LQYLVKNQLKMIL

-852 MRGGIL
+852 MRGGML

-875 LIILACTLSPD
+875 LIILACTLSS
-886 GYEFDEEDYIQSD
+886 GGFEFNEEDYTQAKVSA
-899 GDSLDSRPWD
+899 LDSRPWD
-909 KLTSLWKA
+909 KLTSFWKA

-931 RATRINNTVM
+931 RAKRVNNTVIL
-941 VKCNEKFEATRYEQ
+941 VECNEKFEATRYEQ

-966 LGDNLLTCLSGLQS
+966 LGDNLLAGLSGLQTQ
-980 KRFCEITRMSNKN
+980 RFCEITRMSDKKV
-993 LCEMLRKENPDIYF
+993 CEMLRNESPDMYF
-1007 SYLISLLRK
+1007 SYLINLLRK
-1016 EINGFADRKKE
+1016 EINGFTEKKE
-1027 SREFIINYREVNK
+1027 SREFAINYREINK

-1045 IHDEQICAINSDT
+1045 IHNEQIRSVNNDT

-1075 FVSTRKQL
+1075 FISTRKQL
-1083 MKIIPRL
+1083 IKIVPRL

-1096 IPKKVHG
+1096 ISKKVHR
-1103 SLEMT
+1103 SLEMVS
-1108 IGARL
+1108 GVRL
-1113 IQLLVKNT
+1113 IQLLARNT
-1121 GFFLL
+1121 GLLFLGRH
-1126 ERYRDPF
+1126 EDPY
-1133 LPHKYWNDEWSE
+1133 LIHKYWDDEWSE
-1145 SVDQFL
+1145 SINQFI
-1151 RYSSHYMRDD
+1151 RYSSRYMRDD
-1161 ICFPQGYEENNIYEM
+1161 IYILQDYEENNIYE
-1176 SFLSSINRIPIM
+1176 LSLLRAINRLPNM
-1188 RKDEQERILFQFFGL
+1188 RKDDQERILIQFFEL
-1203 DSMEVLAET
+1203 DSMEILAET
-1212 NPELLSRAIL
+1212 NPELLSRAVL
-1222 EILNN
+1222 ALLNN
-1227 GEFNSREIEGIVD
+1227 CEFNSKEIERIGEI
-1240 VFLRNCLKQLG
+1240 FLRSCLNQLE
-1251 NIEISFLGFD
+1251 NVEISFLGFD
-1261 TIINALSIA
+1261 TIINAISIA
-1270 RKTHQTWFLNEIIDI
+1270 RRIHESWFL
-1285 LRHQLFDRHPKTFWN
+1285 H
-1300 IIYSYPKFIA
+1300 
-1310 DLIDILPELF
+1310 
-1320 TNAPLEIFESPFF
+1320 
-1333 EKEFQ
+1333 
-1338 YERYGK
+1338 
-1344 AVDYIRAFRRLCQL
+1344 
-1358 FDERYNS
+1358 
-1365 KEMMSRGLHIFER
+1365 
-1378 TISELSRFEGTDFS
+1378 
-1392 QLTIEQIDDLI
+1392 
-1403 WYANMVG
+1403 
-1410 DRRILE
+1410 
-1416 KIKGAA
+1416 
-1422 QQSPKYHRYRD
+1422 
-1433 IPLWEKIF
+1433 
-1441 NLY
+1441 

>member
-1 MSEYS
+1 M
-6 RINIYS
+6 I
-12 VAKKNKDMRERT
+12 
-24 SMVKDYRFKDIEK
+24 KDYRFKDIEI
-37 YLKKDAE
+37 YLKKDTE

-82 DRLFNI
+82 DRLFSL
-88 GNKVYDFI
+88 GRKVYDFI

-115 ALICYTAFF
+115 ALICYTAYF
-124 DVLQDALPSP
+124 DVLQDALPNT
-134 VRKKL
+134 VRRKL

-149 LQESIDT
+149 LEESIET

-165 IPDIHC
+165 VPDIHC
-171 KVFYADHVTSFSDIK
+171 KVFYADHVTAFSEIK
-186 EQLTKIYSRICNNLI
+186 EQLTEIYKRVCNNLI
-201 KMIGEAQ
+201 KMIREAS
-208 IFDKE
+208 IFDEE
-213 KKKDNQEFER
+213 KKKDNQEFEK
-223 LKETF
+223 LKETLW
-228 GKLPQKAIKVYEA
+228 KLPQKAIEVYEA

-263 GVQHAM
+263 GIHHAI
-269 KKNRTALELVVSTT
+269 KNNKTALELVIGTT

-288 GLSNLNNI
+288 GLSNLSNI

-311 IVDDLNKKYAAL
+311 IVDDLRKKYIAF

-328 IDDKEIKPDA
+328 IDDREIKSDT
-338 EMMRLKFPKIVDAF
+338 EMMSLKFPKIVDAF
-352 IPQSYKCLSYQRKDI
+352 IPQSYKCLAYQRKDT
-367 KLEDGLVWD
+367 KLEDESVW
-376 KIPVQHDLDK
+376 KQIPAQHDLDK

-450 QIKKVTNRPLSTQGY
+450 QIKKVTNRSLSTQGY

-503 TFQQDQKAMG
+503 RFQQDQKEME

-523 ITLIDKARIPIN
+523 ITLIDKARIPLN
-535 ATILRLLEFNIQQ
+535 STILRLLEFDSNQ

-556 NKINADYF
+556 NSINADYF
-564 VNEKVNPFTL
+564 ASEKINPFSL

-610 TSNINR
+610 TSNIKR

-636 TGFEDKTPEEQE
+636 AGFEDKTPEEQE
-648 EIIDKEMNR
+648 VIIDKEMNR

-672 IRSRQLEEDLDIFK
+672 IRSRQLEEDLDTFK
-686 ARREDGSPRAHT
+686 ARREDGSPKAHT

-713 KSTAQDLDAHSDN
+713 KSTAQDVDAHSDKS
-726 TESAYEFLH
+726 ESAYEFLH

-782 WFYCLMFE
+782 WFYCLMFV

-804 HIKRALRR
+804 HITKALKRT
-812 SLEIYNFSI
+812 LEIYSFPFV
-821 DITQKDFIDN
+821 ITKDDFIDN
-831 LQYLIKNQLGMIL
+831 LQYLVKNQLKMIL

-852 MRGGIL
+852 MRGGML

-875 LIILACTLSPD
+875 LIILACTLSS
-886 GYEFDEEDYIQSD
+886 GGFEFNEEDYTQAKVSA
-899 GDSLDSRPWD
+899 LDSRPWD
-909 KLTSLWKA
+909 KLTSFWKA

-931 RATRINNTVM
+931 RAKRVNNTVIL
-941 VKCNEKFEATRYEQ
+941 VECNEKFEATRYEQ

-966 LGDNLLTCLSGLQS
+966 LGDNLLAGLSGLQTQ
-980 KRFCEITRMSNKN
+980 RFCEITRMSDKKV
-993 LCEMLRKENPDIYF
+993 CEMLRNESPDMYF
-1007 SYLISLLRK
+1007 SYLINLLRK
-1016 EINGFADRKKE
+1016 EINGFTEKKE
-1027 SREFIINYREVNK
+1027 SREFAINYREINK

-1045 IHDEQICAINSDT
+1045 IHNEQIRSVNNDT

-1075 FVSTRKQL
+1075 FISTRKQL
-1083 MKIIPRL
+1083 IKIVPRL

-1096 IPKKVHG
+1096 ISKKVHR
-1103 SLEMT
+1103 SLEMVS
-1108 IGARL
+1108 GVRL
-1113 IQLLVKNT
+1113 IQLLARNT
-1121 GFFLL
+1121 GLLFLGRH
-1126 ERYRDPF
+1126 EDPY
-1133 LPHKYWNDEWSE
+1133 LIHKYWDDEWSE
-1145 SVDQFL
+1145 SINQFI
-1151 RYSSHYMRDD
+1151 RYSSRYMRDD
-1161 ICFPQGYEENNIYEM
+1161 IYILQDYEENNIYE
-1176 SFLSSINRIPIM
+1176 LSLLRAINRLPNM
-1188 RKDEQERILFQFFGL
+1188 RKDDQERILIQFFEL
-1203 DSMEVLAET
+1203 DSMEILAET
-1212 NPELLSRAIL
+1212 NPELLSRAVL
-1222 EILNN
+1222 ALLNN
-1227 GEFNSREIEGIVD
+1227 CEFNSKEIERIGEI
-1240 VFLRNCLKQLG
+1240 FLRSCLNQLE
-1251 NIEISFLGFD
+1251 NVEISFLGFD
-1261 TIINALSIA
+1261 TIINAISIA
-1270 RKTHQTWFLNEIIDI
+1270 RRIHESWFL
-1285 LRHQLFDRHPKTFWN
+1285 
-1300 IIYSYPKFIA
+1300 Y
-1310 DLIDILPELF
+1310 
-1320 TNAPLEIFESPFF
+1320 
-1333 EKEFQ
+1333 
-1338 YERYGK
+1338 
-1344 AVDYIRAFRRLCQL
+1344 
-1358 FDERYNS
+1358 
-1365 KEMMSRGLHIFER
+1365 
-1378 TISELSRFEGTDFS
+1378 
-1392 QLTIEQIDDLI
+1392 
-1403 WYANMVG
+1403 
-1410 DRRILE
+1410 
-1416 KIKGAA
+1416 
-1422 QQSPKYHRYRD
+1422 
-1433 IPLWEKIF
+1433 
-1441 NLY
+1441 

>member
-1 MSEYS
+1 MK
-6 RINIYS
+6 IW
-12 VAKKNKDMRERT
+12 DERRH
-24 SMVKDYRFKDIEK
+24 MIRDYRFKDIEK
-37 YLKKDAE
+37 YLKKDTE
-44 VGKEILDAF
+44 VGKEVLDAF

-82 DRLFNI
+82 DRLFSL
-88 GNKVYDFI
+88 GHKVYDFI
-96 AQKVELDY
+96 AQKVEVDY

-115 ALICYTAFF
+115 ALICYTAYF
-124 DVLQDALPSP
+124 DVLQNALPNT

-139 KLKFEKKKEL
+139 KLKFEKKKEIL
-149 LQESIDT
+149 EESIET
-156 TETLQLSPT
+156 TEALQLPPT
-165 IPDIHC
+165 APDIHC
-171 KVFYADHVTSFSDIK
+171 KVFYADHVTAFSEIK
-186 EQLTKIYSRICNNLI
+186 EQLTEIYKQVCNNLI
-201 KMIGEAQ
+201 KMIREVS
-208 IFDKE
+208 IFDEE
-213 KKKDNQEFER
+213 KKKDKQEFEK
-223 LKETF
+223 LKETL
-228 GKLPQKAIKVYEA
+228 GELPQKAIEVYEA

-256 AQLQNFE
+256 AQLQNFD
-263 GVQHAM
+263 GIYHAIN
-269 KKNRTALELVVSTT
+269 KNKTALELVIGTT

-288 GLSNLNNI
+288 GLNNLSNI
-296 VNSIETNYNAIQAQD
+296 VNSIATNYNAIQAQD
-311 IVDDLNKKYAAL
+311 IVDDLRKKYIAL

-328 IDDKEIKPDA
+328 IDDKEIKSDT
-338 EMMRLKFPKIVDAF
+338 EMMSLKFPKIVDAF
-352 IPQSYKCLSYQRKDI
+352 IPQSYKCLAYQRKDI
-367 KLEDGLVWD
+367 KLEDGSVWEQ
-376 KIPVQHDLDK
+376 IPVQHDLDK
-386 FFIKYL
+386 FFIRYL

-450 QIKKVTNRPLSTQGY
+450 QIKKVTNRSLSTQGY

-503 TFQQDQKAMG
+503 RFQQDQKEME

-523 ITLIDKARIPIN
+523 ITLIDKARIPLN
-535 ATILRLLEFNIQQ
+535 STILRLLEFDFNQ

-556 NKINADYF
+556 NSINADYF
-564 VNEKVNPFTL
+564 ASEKINPFSL
-574 PLKEKGKK
+574 QLKEKGKK

-610 TSNINR
+610 TSNIKR

-636 TGFEDKTPEEQE
+636 AGFEDKTPEEQE
-648 EIIDKEMNR
+648 VIIDEEMNR

-672 IRSRQLEEDLDIFK
+672 IRSRQLEEDLDTFK
-686 ARREDGSPRAHT
+686 ARREDGSPKANT

-713 KSTAQDLDAHSDN
+713 KSTAQDVDAHSDKS
-726 TESAYEFLH
+726 ESAYEFLH

-782 WFYCLMFE
+782 WFYCLMFV

-804 HIKRALRR
+804 HILKALKRT
-812 SLEIYNFSI
+812 LEIYNFPFVISK
-821 DITQKDFIDN
+821 DDFIDN
-831 LQYLIKNQLGMIL
+831 LQYLVKNQLKMIL

-852 MRGGIL
+852 MRGGML

-875 LIILACTLSPD
+875 LIILACTLSSD
-886 GYEFDEEDYIQSD
+886 GFEFNEEDYTQSKV
-899 GDSLDSRPWD
+899 SALDSRPWD

-931 RATRINNTVM
+931 TAKRINNTVIL
-941 VKCNEKFEATRYEQ
+941 VECNEKFEATRYEQ

-966 LGDNLLTCLSGLQS
+966 LGDNLLAGLSGLQTQ
-980 KRFCEITRMSNKN
+980 RFCEITRMSNKKV
-993 LCEMLRKENPDIYF
+993 CELLRNESPDMYF
-1007 SYLISLLRK
+1007 SYLINLLRK
-1016 EINGFADRKKE
+1016 EINGFTEKKE
-1027 SREFIINYREVNK
+1027 SREFAINYREINK

-1045 IHDEQICAINSDT
+1045 IHDEQICSVNSDI

-1075 FVSTRKQL
+1075 FISTRKQL
-1083 MKIIPRL
+1083 MKIVPRL
-1090 LDESKY
+1090 LDESKF
-1096 IPKKVHG
+1096 ISKKVHK
-1103 SLEMT
+1103 SLEMA
-1108 IGARL
+1108 GGVRL
-1113 IQLLVKNT
+1113 IQLLAKNT
-1121 GFFLL
+1121 GVLL
-1126 ERYRDPF
+1126 LGRYEDPY
-1133 LPHKYWNDEWSE
+1133 LIHKYWDDEWSE
-1145 SVDQFL
+1145 SVNQFI
-1151 RYSSHYMRDD
+1151 RYSSRYMRDD
-1161 ICFPQGYEENNIYEM
+1161 AYIFQDYEENNIYEM
-1176 SFLSSINRIPIM
+1176 SLLKAINGLPNM
-1188 RKDEQERILFQFFGL
+1188 RKDDQERILSQFFEL
-1203 DSMEVLAET
+1203 DSMEILAET
-1212 NPELLSRAIL
+1212 NPELLSRAVL
-1222 EILNN
+1222 ALLNS
-1227 GEFNSREIEGIVD
+1227 GEFNSKDIERISET
-1240 VFLRNCLKQLG
+1240 FLKSCLNQLE
-1251 NIEISFLGFD
+1251 NVEISFLGFD
-1261 TIINALSIA
+1261 TIINAISIA
-1270 RKTHQTWFLNEIIDI
+1270 RRIHESWFLSEISSI
-1285 LRHQLFDRHPKTFWN
+1285 LRYQLFGRHPRFFWN
-1300 IIYSYPKFIA
+1300 VIYLYPKFVA

-1320 TNAPLEIFESPFF
+1320 RNELLEIFESPFF
-1333 EKEFQ
+1333 EKEFR

-1344 AVDYIRAFRRLCQL
+1344 AIEYIRVFRCLYQL
-1358 FDERYNS
+1358 LDERDNS
-1365 KEMMSRGLHIFER
+1365 KEVMSRGLHMLER
-1378 TISELSRFEGTDFS
+1378 TISEFSRFRETDFS
-1392 QLTIEQIDDLI
+1392 QLTIEQIDDLL
-1403 WYANMVG
+1403 WSVDFVG
-1410 DRRILE
+1410 NKRISKE
-1416 KIKGAA
+1416 IKEAL
-1422 QQSPKYHRYRD
+1422 QQYFRHHRYRET
-1433 IPLWEKIF
+1433 PFFEKIF
-1441 NLY
+1441 S

>member
-1 MSEYS
+1 M
-6 RINIYS
+6 I
-12 VAKKNKDMRERT
+12 
-24 SMVKDYRFKDIEK
+24 KDYRFKDIEI
-37 YLKKDAE
+37 YLKKDTE

-82 DRLFNI
+82 DRLFSL
-88 GNKVYDFI
+88 GRKVYDFI

-115 ALICYTAFF
+115 ALICYTAYF
-124 DVLQDALPSP
+124 DVLQDALPNT
-134 VRKKL
+134 VRRKL

-149 LQESIDT
+149 LEESIET

-165 IPDIHC
+165 VPDIHC
-171 KVFYADHVTSFSDIK
+171 KVFYADHVTAFSEIK
-186 EQLTKIYSRICNNLI
+186 EQLTEIYKRVCNNLI
-201 KMIGEAQ
+201 KMIREAS
-208 IFDKE
+208 IFDEE
-213 KKKDNQEFER
+213 KKKDNQEFEK
-223 LKETF
+223 LKETLW
-228 GKLPQKAIKVYEA
+228 KLPQKAIEVYEA

-263 GVQHAM
+263 GIHHAI
-269 KKNRTALELVVSTT
+269 KNNKTALELVIGTT

-288 GLSNLNNI
+288 GLSNLSNI

-311 IVDDLNKKYAAL
+311 IVDDLRKKYIAF

-328 IDDKEIKPDA
+328 IDDREIKSDT
-338 EMMRLKFPKIVDAF
+338 EMMSLKFPKIVDAF
-352 IPQSYKCLSYQRKDI
+352 IPQSYKCLAYQRKDT
-367 KLEDGLVWD
+367 KLEDESVW
-376 KIPVQHDLDK
+376 KQIPAQHDLDK

-450 QIKKVTNRPLSTQGY
+450 QIKKVTNRSLSTQGY

-503 TFQQDQKAMG
+503 RFQQDQKEME

-523 ITLIDKARIPIN
+523 ITLIDKARIPLN
-535 ATILRLLEFNIQQ
+535 STILRLLEFDSNQ

-556 NKINADYF
+556 NSINADYF
-564 VNEKVNPFTL
+564 ASEKINPFSL

-610 TSNINR
+610 TSNIKR

-636 TGFEDKTPEEQE
+636 AGFEDKTPEEQE
-648 EIIDKEMNR
+648 VIIDKEMNR

-672 IRSRQLEEDLDIFK
+672 IRSRQLEEDLDTFK
-686 ARREDGSPRAHT
+686 ARREDGSPKAHT

-713 KSTAQDLDAHSDN
+713 KSTAQDVDAHSDKS
-726 TESAYEFLH
+726 ESAYEFLH

-782 WFYCLMFE
+782 WFYCLMFV

-804 HIKRALRR
+804 HITKALKRT
-812 SLEIYNFSI
+812 LEIYSFPFV
-821 DITQKDFIDN
+821 ITKDDFIDN
-831 LQYLIKNQLGMIL
+831 LQYLVKNQLKMIL

-852 MRGGIL
+852 MRGGML

-875 LIILACTLSPD
+875 LIILACTLSS
-886 GYEFDEEDYIQSD
+886 GGFEFNEEDYTQAKVSA
-899 GDSLDSRPWD
+899 LDSRPWD
-909 KLTSLWKA
+909 KLTSFWKA

-931 RATRINNTVM
+931 RAKRVNNTVIL
-941 VKCNEKFEATRYEQ
+941 VECNEKFEATRYEQ

-966 LGDNLLTCLSGLQS
+966 LGDNLLAGLSGLQTQ
-980 KRFCEITRMSNKN
+980 RFCEITRMSDKKV
-993 LCEMLRKENPDIYF
+993 CEMLRNESPDMYF
-1007 SYLISLLRK
+1007 SYLINLLRK
-1016 EINGFADRKKE
+1016 EINGFTEKKE
-1027 SREFIINYREVNK
+1027 SREFAINYREINK

-1045 IHDEQICAINSDT
+1045 IHNEQIRSVNNDT

-1075 FVSTRKQL
+1075 FISTRKQL
-1083 MKIIPRL
+1083 IKIVPRL

-1096 IPKKVHG
+1096 ISKKVHR
-1103 SLEMT
+1103 SLEMVS
-1108 IGARL
+1108 GVRL
-1113 IQLLVKNT
+1113 IQLLARNT
-1121 GFFLL
+1121 GLLFLGRH
-1126 ERYRDPF
+1126 EDPY
-1133 LPHKYWNDEWSE
+1133 LIHKYWDDEWSE
-1145 SVDQFL
+1145 SINQFI
-1151 RYSSHYMRDD
+1151 RYSSRYMRDD
-1161 ICFPQGYEENNIYEM
+1161 IYILQDYEENNIYE
-1176 SFLSSINRIPIM
+1176 LSLLRAINRLPNM
-1188 RKDEQERILFQFFGL
+1188 RKDDQERILIQFFEL
-1203 DSMEVLAET
+1203 DSMEILAET
-1212 NPELLSRAIL
+1212 NPELLSRAVL
-1222 EILNN
+1222 ALLNN
-1227 GEFNSREIEGIVD
+1227 CEFNSKEIERIGEI
-1240 VFLRNCLKQLG
+1240 FLRSCLNQLE
-1251 NIEISFLGFD
+1251 NVEISFLG
-1261 TIINALSIA
+1261 L
-1270 RKTHQTWFLNEIIDI
+1270 
-1285 LRHQLFDRHPKTFWN
+1285 
-1300 IIYSYPKFIA
+1300 
-1310 DLIDILPELF
+1310 
-1320 TNAPLEIFESPFF
+1320 
-1333 EKEFQ
+1333 
-1338 YERYGK
+1338 
-1344 AVDYIRAFRRLCQL
+1344 
-1358 FDERYNS
+1358 
-1365 KEMMSRGLHIFER
+1365 
-1378 TISELSRFEGTDFS
+1378 
-1392 QLTIEQIDDLI
+1392 
-1403 WYANMVG
+1403 
-1410 DRRILE
+1410 
-1416 KIKGAA
+1416 
-1422 QQSPKYHRYRD
+1422 
-1433 IPLWEKIF
+1433 
-1441 NLY
+1441 

>member
-1 MSEYS
+1 M
-6 RINIYS
+6 I
-12 VAKKNKDMRERT
+12 
-24 SMVKDYRFKDIEK
+24 KDYRFKDIEK
-37 YLKKDAE
+37 YLKKDTE

-82 DRLFNI
+82 DRLYEL
-88 GNKVYDFI
+88 GHKVYDFI

-115 ALICYTAFF
+115 ALICYTAYF
-124 DVLQDALPSP
+124 DALQDALPNT

-149 LQESIDT
+149 LEESI
-156 TETLQLSPT
+156 ETAESLQLPPT
-165 IPDIHC
+165 IHDIHC
-171 KVFYADHVTSFSDIK
+171 KVFCADHVTSFSEIK
-186 EQLTKIYSRICNNLI
+186 EYLTEIYKRICNNLI
-201 KMIGEAQ
+201 KMIREAS
-208 IFDKE
+208 IFDEE
-213 KKKDNQEFER
+213 KKKDNQEFEK
-223 LKETF
+223 LKETLE
-228 GKLPQKAIKVYEA
+228 KLPQKAIEVYEA

-263 GVQHAM
+263 GIHYAIE
-269 KKNRTALELVVSTT
+269 KNKTALELVVDTT

-288 GLSNLNNI
+288 GFSNLSNI
-296 VNSIETNYNAIQAQD
+296 INSIATNYNAIQVQD
-311 IVDDLNKKYAAL
+311 IVDDLRKKYIAL

-328 IDDKEIKPDA
+328 IDDKEIKSDT
-338 EMMRLKFPKIVDAF
+338 EVMSLKFPKIVDAF

-367 KLEDGLVWD
+367 KLEDVSVWNQ
-376 KIPVQHDLDK
+376 IPVQHDLDK
-386 FFIKYL
+386 FFIRYL

-399 YPLVILGQPGSGKS
+399 YPMVILGQPGSGKS

-450 QIKKVTNRPLSTQGY
+450 QIKKITNRSLSQGY
-465 GGFATQFKEKPLII
+465 GGFASQFKEKPLII

-503 TFQQDQKAMG
+503 TFQQDQKAME

-535 ATILRLLEFNIQQ
+535 STILRLLEFNSHQ

-556 NKINADYF
+556 NSINADYF
-564 VNEKVNPFTL
+564 ASEKINAFSL
-574 PLKEKGKK
+574 PSKEKGNK

-610 TSNINR
+610 TSNIKR

-636 TGFEDKTPEEQE
+636 AGFEDKTPEEQE
-648 EIIDKEMNR
+648 VIIDKEMNR

-686 ARREDGSPRAHT
+686 ARREDGSPKAHT

-713 KSTAQDLDAHSDN
+713 KSTAQDVDAHSDKS
-726 TESAYEFLH
+726 ESAYEFLH

-782 WFYCLMFE
+782 WFNCLMFV

-804 HIKRALRR
+804 HIIKALKRT
-812 SLEIYNFSI
+812 LEIYNFPI
-821 DITQKDFIDN
+821 DITKDDFIDN
-831 LQYLIKNQLGMIL
+831 LQYLVKNQLKMIL

-852 MRGGIL
+852 MRGGTL
-858 LDRDIPLLGYL
+858 FDRDIPLLGYL

-875 LIILACTLSPD
+875 LVILACTLSS
-886 GYEFDEEDYIQSD
+886 GGFEFNEEDYTQSKV
-899 GDSLDSRPWD
+899 SALDSRPWD
-909 KLTSLWKA
+909 KLTSLWKV

-931 RATRINNTVM
+931 KAKRINDTVIL
-941 VKCNEKFEATRYEQ
+941 VECNEKFEATRYEQ

-966 LGDNLLTCLSGLQS
+966 LGDNLLAGLSGLQTQ
-980 KRFCEITRMSNKN
+980 RFREITRMNNIKV
-993 LCEMLRKENPDIYF
+993 CEMLRNESPDIYI
-1007 SYLISLLRK
+1007 SYLINLLRK
-1016 EINGFADRKKE
+1016 EVNGFKDRTRE
-1027 SREFIINYREVNK
+1027 SRDFIINYREVNRM
-1040 IIETI
+1040 IEAI
-1045 IHDEQICAINSDT
+1045 IHDEQIYTINSDT
-1058 LLNLFEI
+1058 MLNLFEI
-1065 LEYCLMRKLV
+1065 LEYCIMRKLV

-1083 MKIIPRL
+1083 IKIVPRL
-1090 LDESKY
+1090 IEDSKY
-1096 IPKKVHG
+1096 ILKKNHR
-1103 SLEMT
+1103 SLEMV
-1108 IGARL
+1108 GGVRL
-1113 IQLLVKNT
+1113 IQLLAKNV
-1121 GFFLL
+1121 GFLL
-1126 ERYRDPF
+1126 LGRHEDPYF
-1133 LPHKYWNDEWSE
+1133 IHKYWDYEYSE
-1145 SVDQFL
+1145 SVNQFL
-1151 RYSSHYMRDD
+1151 RYLSSYMRED
-1161 ICFPQGYEENNIYEM
+1161 IYILQCYEENNIYEM
-1176 SFLSSINRIPIM
+1176 SLLSAIDRLPIM
-1188 RKDEQERILFQFFGL
+1188 REDDQERFFVQFFEL
-1203 DSMEVLAET
+1203 DSMEILAET
-1212 NPELLSRAIL
+1212 NPELLSRAVL
-1222 EILNN
+1222 ALLNN
-1227 GEFNSREIEGIVD
+1227 GEFNSKEVERIVH
-1240 VFLRNCLKQLG
+1240 VFLRSCLKQLE
-1251 NIEISFLGFD
+1251 NIEMSFLGFD
-1261 TIINALSIA
+1261 TIINAISIA
-1270 RKTHQTWFLNEIIDI
+1270 RSSHERWFLNEIGDA
-1285 LRHQLFDRHPKTFWN
+1285 LRYLLFGRHPRFFWN
-1300 IIYSYPKFIA
+1300 TIYLYPKFVA
-1310 DLIDILPELF
+1310 DLIDIMPELF
-1320 TNAPLEIFESPFF
+1320 TVPLESYESPFF
-1333 EKEFQ
+1333 EKELH
-1338 YERYGK
+1338 YEGYGK
-1344 AVDYIRAFRRLCQL
+1344 VTDYVRVFRLLYQL
-1358 FDERYNS
+1358 FDESDNG
-1365 KEMMSRGLHIFER
+1365 KEMMSRGLHMLERVISKFRIFR
-1378 TISELSRFEGTDFS
+1378 KISFL
-1392 QLTIEQIDDLI
+1392 QLTIEQIDDLL
-1403 WYANMVG
+1403 WYANFT
-1410 DRRILE
+1410 E
-1416 KIKGAA
+1416 IKHNSKEIKEAL
-1422 QQSPKYHRYRD
+1422 QQYFKNRRYRNN
-1433 IPLWEKIF
+1433 PLLKNIF
-1441 NLY
+1441 NMY

>member
-1 MSEYS
+1 MK
-6 RINIYS
+6 IGG
-12 VAKKNKDMRERT
+12 ERR
-24 SMVKDYRFKDIEK
+24 SMIKDYRFKDIEK
-37 YLKKDAE
+37 YLKKDTE

-82 DRLFNI
+82 DRLYEL
-88 GNKVYDFI
+88 GHKVYDFI

-115 ALICYTAFF
+115 ALICYTAYF
-124 DVLQDALPSP
+124 DALQDALPNT

-149 LQESIDT
+149 LEESI
-156 TETLQLSPT
+156 ETAESLQLPPT
-165 IPDIHC
+165 IHDIHC
-171 KVFYADHVTSFSDIK
+171 KVFCADHVTSFSEIK
-186 EQLTKIYSRICNNLI
+186 EYLTEIYKRICNNLI
-201 KMIGEAQ
+201 KMIREAS
-208 IFDKE
+208 IFDEE
-213 KKKDNQEFER
+213 KKKDNQEFEK
-223 LKETF
+223 LKETLE
-228 GKLPQKAIKVYEA
+228 KLPQKAIEVYEA

-263 GVQHAM
+263 GIHYAIE
-269 KKNRTALELVVSTT
+269 KNKTALELVVDTT

-288 GLSNLNNI
+288 GFSNLSNI
-296 VNSIETNYNAIQAQD
+296 INSIATNYNAIQVQD
-311 IVDDLNKKYAAL
+311 IVDDLRKKYIAL

-328 IDDKEIKPDA
+328 IDDKEIKSDT
-338 EMMRLKFPKIVDAF
+338 EVMSLKFPKIVDAF

-367 KLEDGLVWD
+367 KLEDVSVWNQ
-376 KIPVQHDLDK
+376 IPVQHDLDK
-386 FFIKYL
+386 FFIRYL

-399 YPLVILGQPGSGKS
+399 YPMVILGQPGSGKS

-450 QIKKVTNRPLSTQGY
+450 QIKKITNRSLSQGY
-465 GGFATQFKEKPLII
+465 GGFASQFKEKPLII

-503 TFQQDQKAMG
+503 TFQQDQKAME

-535 ATILRLLEFNIQQ
+535 STILRLLEFNSHQ

-556 NKINADYF
+556 NSINADYF
-564 VNEKVNPFTL
+564 ASEKINAFSL
-574 PLKEKGKK
+574 PSKEKGNK

-610 TSNINR
+610 TSNIKR

-636 TGFEDKTPEEQE
+636 AGFEDKTPEEQE
-648 EIIDKEMNR
+648 VIIDKEMNR

-686 ARREDGSPRAHT
+686 ARREDGSPKAHT

-713 KSTAQDLDAHSDN
+713 KSTAQDVDAHSDKS
-726 TESAYEFLH
+726 ESAYEFLH

-782 WFYCLMFE
+782 WFNCLMFV

-804 HIKRALRR
+804 HIIKALKRT
-812 SLEIYNFSI
+812 LEIYNFPI
-821 DITQKDFIDN
+821 DITKDDFIDN
-831 LQYLIKNQLGMIL
+831 LQYLVKNQLKMIL

-852 MRGGIL
+852 MRGGTL
-858 LDRDIPLLGYL
+858 FDRDIPLLGYL

-875 LIILACTLSPD
+875 LVILACTLSS
-886 GYEFDEEDYIQSD
+886 GGFEFNEEDYTQSKV
-899 GDSLDSRPWD
+899 SALDSRPWD
-909 KLTSLWKA
+909 KLTSLWKV

-931 RATRINNTVM
+931 KAKRINDTVIL
-941 VKCNEKFEATRYEQ
+941 VECNEKFEATRYEQ

-966 LGDNLLTCLSGLQS
+966 LGDNLLAGLSGLQTQ
-980 KRFCEITRMSNKN
+980 RFREITRMNNIKV
-993 LCEMLRKENPDIYF
+993 CEMLRNESPDIYI
-1007 SYLISLLRK
+1007 SYLINLLRK
-1016 EINGFADRKKE
+1016 EVNGFKDRTRE
-1027 SREFIINYREVNK
+1027 SRDFIINYREVNRM
-1040 IIETI
+1040 IEAI
-1045 IHDEQICAINSDT
+1045 IHDEQIYTINSDT
-1058 LLNLFEI
+1058 MLNLFEI
-1065 LEYCLMRKLV
+1065 LEYCIMRKLV

-1083 MKIIPRL
+1083 IKIVPRL
-1090 LDESKY
+1090 IEDSKY
-1096 IPKKVHG
+1096 ILKKNHR
-1103 SLEMT
+1103 SLEMV
-1108 IGARL
+1108 GGVRL
-1113 IQLLVKNT
+1113 IQLLAKNV
-1121 GFFLL
+1121 GFLL
-1126 ERYRDPF
+1126 LGRHEDPYF
-1133 LPHKYWNDEWSE
+1133 IHKYWDYEYSE
-1145 SVDQFL
+1145 SVNQFL
-1151 RYSSHYMRDD
+1151 RYLSSYMRED
-1161 ICFPQGYEENNIYEM
+1161 IYILQCYEENNIYEM
-1176 SFLSSINRIPIM
+1176 SLLSAIDRLPIM
-1188 RKDEQERILFQFFGL
+1188 REDDQERFFVQFFEL
-1203 DSMEVLAET
+1203 DSMEILAET
-1212 NPELLSRAIL
+1212 NPELLSRAVL
-1222 EILNN
+1222 ALLNN
-1227 GEFNSREIEGIVD
+1227 GEFNSKEVERIVH
-1240 VFLRNCLKQLG
+1240 VFLRSCLKQLE
-1251 NIEISFLGFD
+1251 NIEMSFLGFD
-1261 TIINALSIA
+1261 TIINAISIA
-1270 RKTHQTWFLNEIIDI
+1270 RSSHERWFLNEIGDA
-1285 LRHQLFDRHPKTFWN
+1285 LRYLLFGRHPRFFWN
-1300 IIYSYPKFIA
+1300 TIYLYPKFVA
-1310 DLIDILPELF
+1310 DLIDIMPELF
-1320 TNAPLEIFESPFF
+1320 TVPLESYESPFF
-1333 EKEFQ
+1333 EKELH
-1338 YERYGK
+1338 YEGYGK
-1344 AVDYIRAFRRLCQL
+1344 VTDYVRVFRLLYQL
-1358 FDERYNS
+1358 FDESDNG
-1365 KEMMSRGLHIFER
+1365 KEMMSRGLHMLERVISKFRIFR
-1378 TISELSRFEGTDFS
+1378 KISFL
-1392 QLTIEQIDDLI
+1392 QLTIEQIDDLL
-1403 WYANMVG
+1403 WYANFT
-1410 DRRILE
+1410 E
-1416 KIKGAA
+1416 IKHNSKEIKEAL
-1422 QQSPKYHRYRD
+1422 QQYFKNRRYRNN
-1433 IPLWEKIF
+1433 PLLKNIF
-1441 NLY
+1441 NMY

>member
-1 MSEYS
+1 M
-6 RINIYS
+6 I
-12 VAKKNKDMRERT
+12 
-24 SMVKDYRFKDIEK
+24 KDYRFKDIEI
-37 YLKKDAE
+37 YLKKDTE

-82 DRLFNI
+82 DRLFSL
-88 GNKVYDFI
+88 GRKVYDFI

-115 ALICYTAFF
+115 ALICYTAYF
-124 DVLQDALPSP
+124 DVLQDALPNT
-134 VRKKL
+134 VRRKL

-149 LQESIDT
+149 LEESIET

-165 IPDIHC
+165 VPDIHC
-171 KVFYADHVTSFSDIK
+171 KVFYADHVTAFSEIK
-186 EQLTKIYSRICNNLI
+186 EQLTEIYKRVCNNLI
-201 KMIGEAQ
+201 KMIREAS
-208 IFDKE
+208 IFDEE
-213 KKKDNQEFER
+213 KKKDNQEFEK
-223 LKETF
+223 LKETLW
-228 GKLPQKAIKVYEA
+228 KLPQKAIEVYEA

-263 GVQHAM
+263 GIHHAI
-269 KKNRTALELVVSTT
+269 KNNKTALELVIGTT

-288 GLSNLNNI
+288 GLSNLSNI

-311 IVDDLNKKYAAL
+311 IVDDLRKKYIAF

-328 IDDKEIKPDA
+328 IDDREIKSDT
-338 EMMRLKFPKIVDAF
+338 EMMSLKFPKIVDAF
-352 IPQSYKCLSYQRKDI
+352 IPQSYKCLAYQRKDT
-367 KLEDGLVWD
+367 KLEDESVW
-376 KIPVQHDLDK
+376 KQIPAQHDLDK

-450 QIKKVTNRPLSTQGY
+450 QIKKVTNRSLSTQGY

-503 TFQQDQKAMG
+503 RFQQDQKEME

-523 ITLIDKARIPIN
+523 ITLIDKARIPLN
-535 ATILRLLEFNIQQ
+535 STILRLLEFDSNQ

-556 NKINADYF
+556 NSINADYF
-564 VNEKVNPFTL
+564 ASEKINPFSL

-610 TSNINR
+610 TSNIKR

-636 TGFEDKTPEEQE
+636 AGFEDKTPEEQE
-648 EIIDKEMNR
+648 VIIDKEMNR

-672 IRSRQLEEDLDIFK
+672 IRSRQLEEDLDTFK
-686 ARREDGSPRAHT
+686 ARREDGSPKAHT

-713 KSTAQDLDAHSDN
+713 KSTAQDVDAHSDKS
-726 TESAYEFLH
+726 ESAYEFLH

-782 WFYCLMFE
+782 WFYCLMFV

-804 HIKRALRR
+804 HITKALKRT
-812 SLEIYNFSI
+812 LEIYSFPFV
-821 DITQKDFIDN
+821 ITKDDFIDN
-831 LQYLIKNQLGMIL
+831 LQYLVKNQLKMIL

-852 MRGGIL
+852 MRGGML

-875 LIILACTLSPD
+875 LIILACTLSS
-886 GYEFDEEDYIQSD
+886 GGFEFNEEDYTQAKVSA
-899 GDSLDSRPWD
+899 LDSRPWD
-909 KLTSLWKA
+909 KLTSFWKA

-931 RATRINNTVM
+931 RAKRVNNTVIL
-941 VKCNEKFEATRYEQ
+941 VECNEKFEATRYEQ

-966 LGDNLLTCLSGLQS
+966 LGDNLLAGLSGLQTQ
-980 KRFCEITRMSNKN
+980 RFCEITRMSDKKV
-993 LCEMLRKENPDIYF
+993 CEMLRNESPDMYF
-1007 SYLISLLRK
+1007 SYLINLLRK
-1016 EINGFADRKKE
+1016 EINGFTEKKE
-1027 SREFIINYREVNK
+1027 SREFAINYREINK

-1045 IHDEQICAINSDT
+1045 IHNEQIRSVNNDT

-1075 FVSTRKQL
+1075 FISTRKQL
-1083 MKIIPRL
+1083 
-1090 LDESKY
+1090 
-1096 IPKKVHG
+1096 
-1103 SLEMT
+1103 
-1108 IGARL
+1108 
-1113 IQLLVKNT
+1113 
-1121 GFFLL
+1121 
-1126 ERYRDPF
+1126 
-1133 LPHKYWNDEWSE
+1133 
-1145 SVDQFL
+1145 
-1151 RYSSHYMRDD
+1151 
-1161 ICFPQGYEENNIYEM
+1161 
-1176 SFLSSINRIPIM
+1176 
-1188 RKDEQERILFQFFGL
+1188 
-1203 DSMEVLAET
+1203 
-1212 NPELLSRAIL
+1212 
-1222 EILNN
+1222 
-1227 GEFNSREIEGIVD
+1227 
-1240 VFLRNCLKQLG
+1240 
-1251 NIEISFLGFD
+1251 
-1261 TIINALSIA
+1261 
-1270 RKTHQTWFLNEIIDI
+1270 
-1285 LRHQLFDRHPKTFWN
+1285 
-1300 IIYSYPKFIA
+1300 
-1310 DLIDILPELF
+1310 
-1320 TNAPLEIFESPFF
+1320 
-1333 EKEFQ
+1333 
-1338 YERYGK
+1338 
-1344 AVDYIRAFRRLCQL
+1344 
-1358 FDERYNS
+1358 
-1365 KEMMSRGLHIFER
+1365 
-1378 TISELSRFEGTDFS
+1378 
-1392 QLTIEQIDDLI
+1392 
-1403 WYANMVG
+1403 
-1410 DRRILE
+1410 
-1416 KIKGAA
+1416 IK
-1422 QQSPKYHRYRD
+1422 
-1433 IPLWEKIF
+1433 
-1441 NLY
+1441 